1 MPESDAAI
9 LRARSR
15 RAVSAGPFSGIKIVP
30 ESVPQIAKRSRSPV
44 LILAFF
50 AASAVLHAAVLLAL
64 PDFSLDRSPPQVTVL
79 EVVLVQTGPSV
90 RPPSPDTRAVAPAP
104 REATLG
110 TRVPGAK
117 PAERPRP
124 VTRRPAPTV
133 LTLPDIAPPENVM
146 DSAQSQDKAPSPVP
160 EPAPQVASVAPPTSP
175 SFSATYLRNPAPRY
189 PVAARRAGEQGTVT
203 LKVLVA
209 SDGLPR
215 RVEIEKTSGS
225 TRLDTAALD
234 AVRQWRFV
242 PARRGSTPI
251 ESWVLVPV
259 VFRLENPS

>member
-1 MPESDAAI
+1 MRLYYA
-9 LRARSR
+9 LGH
-15 RAVSAGPFSGIKIVP
+15 AGPKLPVFSFGIQIVP
-30 ESVPQIAKRSRSPV
+30 ERALQFAEHSRSPV
-44 LILAFF
+44 LILAFL
-50 AASAVLHAAVLLAL
+50 AASAVLHAAVLMAL
-64 PDFSLDRSPPQVTVL
+64 PDFQLDRSPPQVTVL
-79 EVVLVQTGPSV
+79 EVVLVQTGPTA
-90 RPPSPDTRAVAPAP
+90 PSPGPDTRAVAPAP
-104 REATLG
+104 REGALG
-110 TRVPGAK
+110 PRVPGAK

-133 LTLPDIAPPENVM
+133 LTLPEIAPPENVM
-146 DSAQSQDKAPSPVP
+146 DPQSQDKAPSPAP
-160 EPAPQVASVAPPTSP
+160 EPAPQVASVAPPTPP
-175 SFSATYLRNPAPRY
+175 SFSAAYLRNPAPRY
-189 PVAARRAGEQGTVT
+189 PLAARRAGEQGTVT

-225 TRLDTAALD
+225 ARLDTAALD

-242 PARRGSTPI
+242 PAQRGSTSI